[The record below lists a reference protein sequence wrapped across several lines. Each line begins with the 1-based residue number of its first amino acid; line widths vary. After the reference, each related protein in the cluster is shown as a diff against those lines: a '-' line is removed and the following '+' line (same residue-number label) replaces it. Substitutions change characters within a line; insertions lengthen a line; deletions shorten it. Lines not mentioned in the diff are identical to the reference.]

1 MPKVSVC
8 IPTFNRKNYIQ
19 KTLESVYSQSFTDFE
34 VLVLD
39 DGSTDGTADFIKSLN
54 FPNLHYF
61 YQQNSGD
68 AAARNR
74 LIDLAKGEY
83 ITFLDSDD
91 LLVEGAL
98 QNMVNTIVSY
108 KETVIAYGGYL
119 RIDESG
125 RVIGRSKKKLYSGYV
140 TRKLF
145 QDIFI
150 NSCGSIF
157 PRTVFNDRSVRFDS
171 SLKVCSDYAL
181 WLYLSTKYKFVA
193 LHEPTFKR
201 RRHGEN
207 LSVASSQ
214 NRLCEL
220 KVLEVF
226 YHKHGKKIIPESE
239 ARVRLSKEQY
249 RVAKSFTA
257 ENNRKLSKKYYQKSF
272 RTKWNMKSL
281 LGIISSSL

>member
-8 IPTFNRKNYIQ
+8 IPTFNRKNFLQ
-19 KTLESVYSQSFTDFE
+19 LTLESVYSQNFTDFE
-34 VLVLD
+34 VVVLD
-39 DGSTDGTADFIKSLN
+39 DGSTDGTSDFIKSLN
-54 FPNLHYF
+54 FTKLNYH

-91 LLVEGAL
+91 LLIEGAL
-98 QNMVNTIVSY
+98 GNMVNTIESY
-108 KETVIAYGGYL
+108 KENIIAYGGYL
-119 RIDESG
+119 RIDENG
-125 RVIGRSKKKLYSGYV
+125 RVYGRWKKKLYSGYV

-145 QDIFI
+145 QDVFM

-157 PRTVFNDRSVRFDS
+157 PKTIFNDRSARFDI

-220 KVLEVF
+220 KVLEDF
-226 YHKHGKKIIPESE
+226 YQKYGKNLVPENE
-239 ARVRLSKEQY
+239 ARKRLSNEQY
-249 RVAKSFTA
+249 RVAKSFKA
-257 ENNRKLSKKYYQKSF
+257 ENNRKLAKEYYQKSF
-272 RTKWNMKSL
+272 QNKWNIKSL
-281 LGIISSSL
+281 LGIISSSF